1 MQLAIIIDDVAL
13 AFLEV
18 VQFGVARAAVSGL
31 AVCLKVVTIDTNS
44 VARLRVR
51 SCWPVALIG
60 TPSDAAISASHAL
73 QVAVFIDDLSA
84 TFLKIVQL
92 GLVPVAISGLA
103 PCLKVVAMT
112 LDVFAAL
119 RVRAAKAANRRR
131 IATLIT
137 ASRPAVNACD
147 ATQLAIVIHDFAA
160 ALVVIVQLG
169 IFPVAAR
176 GRTAGFKIV
185 TVCVHIL
192 AGLRVR
198 ATRKPRRNSAAFAA
212 PQSAIVIDD
221 VAAATLHVAQQSA
234 LPASR
239 GILAIRRKD
248 VIVKINV
255 PAGLLI

>member
-1 MQLAIIIDDVAL
+1 MSLPFAMQLAIVIDNVTL

-18 VQFGVARAAVSGL
+18 VQFGVAGAAVSGL

-60 TPSDAAISASHAL
+60 AASDTAISASYAL

-92 GLVPVAISGLA
+92 G
-103 PCLKVVAMT
+103 
-112 LDVFAAL
+112 
-119 RVRAAKAANRRR
+119 
-131 IATLIT
+131 
-137 ASRPAVNACD
+137 
-147 ATQLAIVIHDFAA
+147 
-160 ALVVIVQLG
+160 

-176 GRTAGFKIV
+176 GWAASFKIV

-198 ATRKPRRNSAAFAA
+198 ATGKPRSNSAAFTA
-212 PQSAIVIDD
+212 PQSALVIDD

>member
-1 MQLAIIIDDVAL
+1 MQLAIIIDNVTL

-60 TPSDAAISASHAL
+60 AASDAAISASHAL

-92 GLVPVAISGLA
+92 GLMPVAISGLA
-103 PCLKVVAMT
+103 PCLKVVAMA

-119 RVRAAKAANRRR
+119 RVGAAKAANRC

-198 ATRKPRRNSAAFAA
+198 ATGKPRRNSAAFAA

-221 VAAATLHVAQQSA
+221 VAAATLHVVQQSA
-234 LPASR
+234 LPASG
-239 GILAIRRKD
+239 GILAICRKD